1 MKNNIIGFIVY
12 LITTIIFAPTTSI
25 LMLFIK
31 ENADRCHYYGGE
43 WNKTD
48 LIIGCSAIAIGMI
61 IRYFIL
67 YILINHLDICLSD
80 LFLLCL

>member
-1 MKNNIIGFIVY
+1 MKNNIIGFIAY
-12 LITTIIFAPTTSI
+12 LSASVIFSPSVGIILLA
-25 LMLFIK
+25 MK
-31 ENADRCHYYGGE
+31 ENADRCHYYDGK

-48 LIIGCSAIAIGMI
+48 LAIGISAIAIGMV